1 MGGQEHGDHRQ
12 QRQHQVQ
19 GQADLRDAGQVD
31 AQEVHVLAEL
41 GDGGDLVCAEAAD
54 HAGIAG
60 HDLCNDVGVAGDG
73 GKGNPG
79 GSQGLT
85 CAGQGSGT
93 DVEDALQRVV
103 NNTDN
108 AEDDQEVEQHGHAAG
123 GGLIAI
129 VLLQLEHFFLLLFG
143 LILVLGLDL
152 LQHGLEGRH
161 FGHALLLAELQR
173 DLDDVDQQREE
184 DDVPA
189 VVGQQLVDPLH
200 HIAKRSA

>member
-1 MGGQEHGDHRQ
+1 MGGQEHSHHRQ

-19 GQADLRDAGQVD
+19 RQADLRDAGQVD

>member
-1 MGGQEHGDHRQ
+1 MEDPL
-12 QRQHQVQ
+12 Q
-19 GQADLRDAGQVD
+19 GV
-31 AQEVHVLAEL
+31 VH
-41 GDGGDLVCAEAAD
+41 
-54 HAGIAG
+54 HA
-60 HDLCNDVGVAGDG
+60 
-73 GKGNPG
+73 
-79 GSQGLT
+79 
-85 CAGQGSGT
+85 
-93 DVEDALQRVV
+93 
-103 NNTDN
+103 DN

>member
-1 MGGQEHGDHRQ
+1 MGGQEHGHHRQ
-12 QRQHQVQ
+12 QRQHQIQ

-60 HDLCNDVGVAGDG
+60 HDLCNDVGVAGHG
-73 GKGNPG
+73 GKADAH

-85 CAGQGSGT
+85 CGGQGIGT
-93 DVEDALQRVV
+93 NVEDALQRAVH
-103 NNTDN
+103 DLDD
-108 AEDDQEVEQHGHAAG
+108 AEHDEEVDQHGHTAG

>member
-1 MGGQEHGDHRQ
+1 M
-12 QRQHQVQ
+12 
-19 GQADLRDAGQVD
+19 
-31 AQEVHVLAEL
+31 LAEL

-79 GSQGLT
+79 GGQGLT

-93 DVEDALQRVV
+93 DVEDALQGVV
-103 NNTDN
+103 HHADN

-173 DLDDVDQQREE
+173 DLDEVDQQREE

>member
-1 MGGQEHGDHRQ
+1 M
-12 QRQHQVQ
+12 
-19 GQADLRDAGQVD
+19 
-31 AQEVHVLAEL
+31 LAEL

-60 HDLCNDVGVAGDG
+60 HDLCNDVGVAGHG
-73 GKGNPG
+73 GKADAH

-85 CAGQGSGT
+85 CAAQGSGT
-93 DVEDALQRVV
+93 DVEDPLQGVV
-103 NNTDN
+103 HHADN

-161 FGHALLLAELQR
+161 FGHALLLAQLQG
-173 DLDDVDQQREE
+173 DLDEVDQQGKE

-189 VVGQQLVDPLH
+189 IVGEQLVDPLH
-200 HIAKRSA
+200 DIAQGPA